1 MKRRNA
7 SSKACGFR
15 RRNQR
20 LDGAEHPAERVVAR
34 YAMLQAQ
41 EKPQQPFLRSSEFRH
56 IRARL
61 GSAQHCSQRDEQHL
75 QQFVSR
81 IVGARVRQPPEN
93 LLELAHPTPSMIRE
107 SSSESVLSSNAIDA
121 SNPYA
126 IPLLAGRRPAIA
138 VAPRWKAARPNLQVA
153 KTS

>member
-1 MKRRNA
+1 MRARRVA
-7 SSKACGFR
+7 D
-15 RRNQR
+15 NQ
-20 LDGAEHPAERVVAR
+20 AEPPAERLVAR

-61 GSAQHCSQRDEQHL
+61 GSAQHRSQRDEQHL

-107 SSSESVLSSNAIDA
+107 SSLESVLSSN
-121 SNPYA
+121 
-126 IPLLAGRRPAIA
+126 
-138 VAPRWKAARPNLQVA
+138 
-153 KTS
+153 